1 MLLLVLPLT
10 GCFFGRSKIV
20 VSDGGNYDVYA
31 NDEYICSTRN
41 DDCSLP
47 QRGATAPVHLQAVKN
62 GVVAGETDASR
73 SITVASILWAPFT
86 YYTSLFIYK
95 AYPDEIY
102 IYVSDGDRNQED
114 PAKRYYREEP
124 GWDSKK
130 STSGSN
136 SGSVWEKPLLAP

>member
-1 MLLLVLPLT
+1 MVLLLVLPLT

-47 QRGATAPVHLQAVKN
+47 QRGGTAPVHLQAVKD

-73 SITVASILWAPFT
+73 SITAASILWAPFT

-102 IYVSDGDRNQED
+102 IYVDDREQFRDRFENRYGGSDTMQKQEDASSRSDG
-114 PAKRYYREEP
+114 
-124 GWDSKK
+124 
-130 STSGSN
+130 
-136 SGSVWEKPLLAP
+136 GSVWEKPLL